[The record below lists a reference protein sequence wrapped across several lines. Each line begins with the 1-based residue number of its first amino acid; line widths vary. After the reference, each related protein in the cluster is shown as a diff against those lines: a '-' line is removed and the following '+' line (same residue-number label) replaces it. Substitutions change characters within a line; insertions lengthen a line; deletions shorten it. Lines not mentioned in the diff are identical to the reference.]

1 MTDVN
6 YEDGKILRKAEEF
19 VMYTTQHNTSIS
31 NLYSTHSYKK
41 AFTSGFLLW
50 LKGLSLRKTE

>member
-41 AFTSGFLLW
+41 AFTSGFLL
-50 LKGLSLRKTE
+50 